1 MPGTKT
7 KSGGKRTGSGRS
19 SFKPSDEQRELVSQ
33 LVAFG
38 MRHADV
44 CRFIKTSHGKPI
56 SEPTLRK
63 YFGTELDN
71 GLMLSNVK
79 VAQTL
84 YKKATA
90 GDTASMIFWLKT
102 RADWRDAPQRVELT
116 GNGGGPIQNV
126 NMTAAQFE
134 KIARTIADEV

>member
-7 KSGGKRTGSGRS
+7 KSGGKRAGAGRTA
-19 SFKPSDEQRELVSQ
+19 FRPTQEQRDLVQQ
-33 LVAFG
+33 LTAFG
-38 MRHADV
+38 LRHADI
-44 CRFIKTSHGKPI
+44 CTFIKTASGKPI

-63 YFGTELDN
+63 HFSAELDT
-71 GLMLSNVK
+71 GRLKANVK

-84 YKKATA
+84 YKKALG
-90 GDTASMIFWLKT
+90 GDTTSMIFWLKS

-126 NMTAAQFE
+126 NMTPVQFE
-134 KIARTIADEV
+134 KIARTIAEEV